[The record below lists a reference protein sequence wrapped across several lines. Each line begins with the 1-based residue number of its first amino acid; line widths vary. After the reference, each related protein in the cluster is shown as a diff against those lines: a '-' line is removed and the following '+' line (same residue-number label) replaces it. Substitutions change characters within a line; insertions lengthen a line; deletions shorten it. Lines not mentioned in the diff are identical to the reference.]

1 MHKRSLSLAA
11 CLSLASMAAYSQSSY
26 IFQLPGANATGTQI
40 LGLGDDNFSRAVS
53 NANGPAGAYQVLA
66 TPNGGKFY
74 ILSSSGLQS
83 ASATLTSLT
92 SISGIAGTINSALI
106 TPDGKYLLV
115 VADHFYVID
124 TSSNTVVRTDVG
136 MPANASPVGVAVSR
150 DSQTLWVLSTDN
162 NTGGAIESVN
172 LGNFQ
177 TSQPTALSNIDRTRS
192 LTLSPLGL
200 LYVTTTGDLLYEI
213 DPTTLAKTATG
224 NIQIPSGL
232 YGPLRFSPDGATAF
246 AVNQNVCPA
255 CPSLIMLNTAAH
267 NVIGWPSAPDGTQP
281 TFADVFPGGNGH
293 VFAFAPRTLDPS
305 SSTPNLWDVSISPFS
320 ATASALGGFPGPGLP
335 IYNVISVAMS
345 NEKPAARFL
354 YLLTQDTTRPFVRVN
369 LADSTVAVTSVSQQN
384 GVLSFTS
391 IPATTGASSIVTLNR
406 TPSVSPGTTSS
417 PLVGY
422 VTDSAGRPVFNVPVC
437 FTGDP
442 GLTVN
447 TPSQTTNADGAV
459 QTTIVAPNIGGS
471 YSVVLSVGT
480 GCPNPGNLLSA
491 TFTINVGGSTQGSSQ
506 ISIYTGDGQLLRQ
519 NNSTTVTQPLTVK
532 ITDTTGAPIAGAQV
546 TFAVTQGVGLI
557 SPVDSASDDNGLFRA
572 NFITGLVD
580 QSHAFQATTVT
591 ASSAYGSVDFIETT
605 HNASAIDAGQP
616 GVLILSPANQQ
627 LTIPQ
632 GTVVP
637 NAITAKTTSGHF
649 PQAGAVIPNI
659 GIRLAD
665 PDITDLSS
673 VVSCQGSSRGGDDGI
688 SHCNVIAACQPAGT
702 LPRTFQVVAAVG
714 EYAFYP
720 MLVTVTPG
728 SPSLL
733 SIVSGNNQTGT
744 PGTAFTLFA
753 KVTDGCGQNSSG
765 VNVNWT
771 VTQGSA
777 KLDQVQSVSAGNGGV
792 SARVTLGQTAGPVQ
806 VTVSAAGIAPIVFNL
821 TTQIPVGGI
830 SLVSGGGQSV
840 NINSAFPAPVV
851 FVVRDTNGT
860 PVPGLLINLSVT
872 GSATINPTSATTN
885 AQGQVQTTVTAG
897 ATPDTIQVTAAYNN
911 LFATAVLSSHLPGP
925 EVTNN
930 SFRNAASLAVGL
942 VPCGLVTV
950 TGNGLAPNVQG
961 VVSGLTAFGP
971 LPYTLAG
978 VSITVNNIP
987 APIQAVANQNGV
999 QQANFQ
1005 APCELAAGTATVV
1018 VTVNGASATVNGV
1031 PVFNVQPGIFT
1042 YAGPN
1047 NKPYG
1052 AVIRASDGTYLTPSN
1067 PARRGDRLYMVVTGL
1082 GQVTPTATT
1091 NSAGTGSQNVN
1102 LPIAVGINDRAVPV
1116 LSARYLFGSIGA
1128 YLIEF
1133 QVPNDATLGN
1143 DQDLL
1148 IAALVN
1154 GTTYVFGNVAFVP
1167 GVVAGP

>member
-1 MHKRSLSLAA
+1 MFKGNLPLAA
-11 CLSLASMAAYSQSSY
+11 CLWLTSVAAYSQSSY

-40 LGLGDDNFSRAVS
+40 VGLGDDSFSRS
-53 NANGPAGAYQVLA
+53 IGNASGPAGAFQVLA
-66 TPNGGKFY
+66 TPNGGTFF
-74 ILSSSGLQS
+74 IVSSSGLQS
-83 ASATLTSLT
+83 ASPTLTSLT
-92 SISGIAGTINSALI
+92 SISGVTGTINSALI

-115 VADHFYVID
+115 VADHFYIID
-124 TSSNTVVRTDVG
+124 TSSNTIVRTDVG
-136 MPANASPVGVAVSR
+136 LPANASPVAVAVSK
-150 DSQTLWVLSTDN
+150 DSQTAWVLSTDN
-162 NTGGAIESVN
+162 NTGGALESVN
-172 LGNFQ
+172 LSNFQ

-213 DPTTLAKTATG
+213 DPGTLAKTATG
-224 NIQIPSGL
+224 NIQVPSGL
-232 YGPLRFSPDGATAF
+232 YGPLRFSPDGASAF

-255 CPSLIMLNTAAH
+255 CASLIMFNSAAH
-267 NVIGWPSAPDGTQP
+267 NVIGWPAAPDGTQP
-281 TFADVFPGGNGH
+281 TFTDVFPGGSGH
-293 VFAFAPRTLDPS
+293 TFAFAPRTLNPS
-305 SSTPNLWDVSISPFS
+305 ASTPNLWDVSTSPFS

-354 YLLTQDTTRPFVRVN
+354 YLLTQDTTRPFVRVS
-369 LADSTVAVTSVSQQN
+369 LSDSTVAVTSVSQQN
-384 GVLSFTS
+384 GVLSFTP
-391 IPATTGASSIVTLNR
+391 IPTTSGASNIVTLNR
-406 TPSVSPGTTSS
+406 TPSVSAGATST
-417 PLVGY
+417 PLIGY
-422 VTDSAGRPVFNVPVC
+422 VTDSVGRPVFNVPVC

-442 GLTVN
+442 GVSVN
-447 TPSQTTNADGAV
+447 SPSQNTNADGAV
-459 QTTIVAPNIGGS
+459 QTTITAPNVNGN

-480 GCPNPGNLLSA
+480 ACPNPGNLLSA
-491 TFTINVGGSTQGSSQ
+491 TYTINVGGSTQGSSQ

-532 ITDTTGAPIAGAQV
+532 VTDTTGAPIAGAQV
-546 TFAVTQGVGLI
+546 TFAVSQGVGLI
-557 SPVDSASDDNGLFRA
+557 SPVDSVTDDNGLFRA

-591 ASSAYGSVDFIETT
+591 ASSAYGSVDFVETT

-616 GVLILSPANQQ
+616 GVQILTPANQQ

-632 GTVVP
+632 GTVIP

-649 PQAGAVIPNI
+649 PQAGTVIPNI

-665 PDITDLSS
+665 PDISDLSKIA
-673 VVSCQGSSRGGDDGI
+673 SCQGSTRGGDDGI
-688 SHCNVIAACQPAGT
+688 SHCNVLAACQPAGT
-702 LPRTFQVVAAVG
+702 LPQTFQVVAAVG

-744 PGTAFTLFA
+744 PGTAFTLIA
-753 KVTDGCGQNSSG
+753 KVTDGCNQNSSG
-765 VNVNWT
+765 VNVNWN

-777 KLDQVQSVSAGNGGV
+777 SLSQVQTVTSTNGSVSAK
-792 SARVTLGQTAGPVQ
+792 VTLGQTAGPVQ

-830 SLVSGGGQSV
+830 SLVSGGGQSA
-840 NINSAFPAPVV
+840 NINSAFAAPVV
-851 FVVRDTNGT
+851 FVVRDTNGN
-860 PVPGLLINLSVT
+860 PVPGLLINFSVT
-872 GSATINPTSATTN
+872 GSATISANSATTN
-885 AQGQVQTTVTAG
+885 AQGQVQVNVTAG
-897 ATPDTIQVTAAYNN
+897 ATPDTIHVTAAYNN

-925 EVTNN
+925 DISNN

-942 VPCGLVTV
+942 TPCGLITV

-961 VVSGLTAFGP
+961 TVSGVSLFGP

-987 APIQAVANQNGV
+987 APIQAVANSNGV
-999 QQANFQ
+999 QQVNFQ
-1005 APCELAAGTATVV
+1005 APCELAAGNVTVV
-1018 VTVNGASATVNGV
+1018 VTVNGASATVYGV
-1031 PVFNVQPGIFT
+1031 PVFAVQPGIFT
-1042 YAGPN
+1042 YPGPN

-1052 AVIRASDGTYLTPSN
+1052 SVIRASDGTYLTPSN

-1091 NSAGTGSQNVN
+1091 NSAGTGAQNVN

-1116 LSARYLFGSIGA
+1116 LSARYLAGYIGA
-1128 YLIEF
+1128 YLVEF
-1133 QVPNDATLGN
+1133 TVPNDATLGN